1 MTGAMSQPIRVVVV
15 DDQQMVRAGFRMV
28 IDSQPDLTVVG
39 EAGDGAAAV
48 QLLRSTPA
56 DVVLMDIRMPGV
68 DGLEATRQ
76 VTALPE
82 APRVVVLTT
91 FDLDEYVVAAI
102 GAGASG
108 FLLKDAPP
116 EEMLAAVRTVHAGD
130 SVIAASSTRRLLQ
143 HVAPMLRGA
152 ASSAPGGGDDA
163 ALAELTPREREVLVQ
178 MALGASNTE
187 IARAFVVSEA
197 TVKTHVGRVL
207 AKTGSRDRVQ
217 AVVLAYRTG
226 LVQPAD
232 LLRDA

>member
-1 MTGAMSQPIRVVVV
+1 VTIRVVLV

-39 EAGDGAAAV
+39 EAGDGEAAV
-48 QLLRSTPA
+48 RLLERTAA
-56 DVVLMDIRMPGV
+56 DVVLMDVRMPGT
-68 DGLEATRQ
+68 DGIEATRR
-76 VTALPE
+76 VTALPDP
-82 APRVVVLTT
+82 PRVVVLTT

-143 HVAPMLRGA
+143 HVAPMLRD
-152 ASSAPGGGDDA
+152 ASPVAVGGGA
-163 ALAELTPREREVLVQ
+163 ELAELTPREREVLVQ
-178 MALGASNTE
+178 MALGATNTE
-187 IARAFVVSEA
+187 IAGRLFVSEA

-226 LVQPAD
+226 LVSPAD

>member
-1 MTGAMSQPIRVVVV
+1 MSEPIRVVLV
-15 DDQQMVRAGFRMV
+15 DDQQLVRAGFRMV

-48 QLLRSTPA
+48 DLLRRTAA
-56 DVVLMDIRMPGV
+56 DVVLMDIRMPGT
-68 DGLEATRQ
+68 DGIAATEQ

-82 APRVVVLTT
+82 PPRVVVLTT

-152 ASSAPGGGDDA
+152 GGSTAQADPR
-163 ALAELTPREREVLVQ
+163 ALAELTPREKEVLVL
-178 MALGASNTE
+178 MAYGASNTE
-187 IARAFVVSEA
+187 IAGQLFVSEA

-207 AKTGSRDRVQ
+207 SKTGSRDRVQ

-226 LVQPAD
+226 LVAPAD
-232 LLRDA
+232 LLRDAAA

>member
-1 MTGAMSQPIRVVVV
+1 VSEPIRVVLV

-28 IDSQPDLTVVG
+28 IDSQADLTVVG
-39 EAGDGAAAV
+39 EAGDGASAV
-48 QLLRSTPA
+48 ALLRNTPA
-56 DVVLMDIRMPGV
+56 DVVLMDVRMPGT
-68 DGLEATRQ
+68 DGIEATRQ
-76 VTALPE
+76 VTALPA

-108 FLLKDAPP
+108 FLLKDAAP

-152 ASSAPGGGDDA
+152 APSSSVTDRQ
-163 ALAELTPREREVLVQ
+163 LADLTPREREVLVQ

-187 IARAFVVSEA
+187 IAARFVVSEA

>member
-1 MTGAMSQPIRVVVV
+1 MTANQIRVVLV
-15 DDQQMVRAGFRMV
+15 DDQQLVRAGFRMV

-39 EAGDGAAAV
+39 EAGDGAGAV
-48 QLLRSTPA
+48 ELVRRTPA
-56 DVVLMDIRMPGV
+56 DVVLMDVRMPGM
-68 DGLEATRQ
+68 DGIAATEQ

-82 APRVVVLTT
+82 PPRVVVLTT

-116 EEMLAAVRTVHAGD
+116 EEMLAAVRTVHSGD

-143 HVAPMLRGA
+143 HVAPILRGA
-152 ASSAPGGGDDA
+152 SAAATQADPA
-163 ALAELTPREREVLVQ
+163 ALTELTPREKEVLVQ
-178 MALGASNTE
+178 MAYGCSNTE
-187 IARAFVVSEA
+187 IAAELFVSEA

-207 AKTGSRDRVQ
+207 LKTGSRDRVQ

-226 LVQPAD
+226 LVAPAD
-232 LLRDA
+232 LLRNA

>member
-1 MTGAMSQPIRVVVV
+1 MTSPAPIRVVLV
-15 DDQQMVRAGFRMV
+15 DDQQLVRAGFRMV

-48 QLLRSTPA
+48 ELVRGTAA
-56 DVVLMDIRMPGV
+56 DVVLMDVRMPGT
-68 DGLEATRQ
+68 DGIAATGQ
-76 VTALPE
+76 VTALPDP
-82 APRVVVLTT
+82 PRVVVLTT

-143 HVAPMLRGA
+143 HVAPMLRG
-152 ASSAPGGGDDA
+152 SAGTTTQADPR
-163 ALAELTPREREVLVQ
+163 ALAELTPREKEVLML
-178 MALGASNTE
+178 MAYGASNTE
-187 IARAFVVSEA
+187 IAARLFVSEA

-207 AKTGSRDRVQ
+207 GKTGSRDRVQ

-226 LVQPAD
+226 LVAPAD
-232 LLRDA
+232 LLRDAPA